1 MSRAE
6 TKRIAVVGANHRS
19 SGVALR
25 ERLFVTETM
34 VPEVSRLLCKDGVE
48 NFLLMSTCDR
58 VEVQMAHSDPFFGAA
73 IARDVLAATANV
85 ELEEIEASTYFLCDE
100 AAVRHIFAVASS
112 LDSQV
117 IGEPQVLGQLKDC
130 YRVAEEAGRLDSLL
144 SRTFQHG
151 FRAAKR
157 VRGETDIA
165 AGVVS
170 LASAAVSVARNLHGD
185 LTDKHALLFGLGDMG
200 ELVSEQLRATGL
212 SSFGLMAHS
221 QRTEGEARERG
232 YRFEPVEKLDGAL
245 ARADIVVCANGTGRV
260 ELEVSELQTALRARR
275 RRPILVIDTGIPV
288 EVDAQ
293 VEALDDIFLYTLND
307 LEQVAM
313 QGRSRREEASAQAWK
328 IIDNEVASWLQRELE
343 RDAAPLV
350 TDLRAH
356 FESVRK
362 EVLNEAQNIS
372 AEEATRRLLNR
383 LLHGP
388 IEKMRRD
395 LSAISHNREET
406 VSEIEHAIA
415 KLFYEGDT
423 DRGE

>member
-1 MSRAE
+1 MFRGE

-19 SGVALR
+19 SGAALR
-25 ERLFVTETM
+25 DRLFVTESM
-34 VPEVSRLLCKDGVE
+34 APEVSQLLQKDGVE

-58 VEVQMAHSDPFFGAA
+58 VEVQMAHADPVTGAA
-73 IARDVLAATANV
+73 VARDVLAKTANV
-85 ELEEIEASTYFLCDE
+85 SLEEIEASTYCLSDE
-100 AAVRHIFAVASS
+100 AAVRHLFAIASS

-117 IGEPQVLGQLKDC
+117 IGEPQVLGQLKEC
-130 YRVAEEAGRLDSLL
+130 YRLAEEAGRLDSLL
-144 SRTFQHG
+144 SRTLQHG
-151 FRAAKR
+151 FRVAKR
-157 VRGETDIA
+157 VRGETEIA
-165 AGVVS
+165 TGVVS

-185 LTDKHALLFGLGDMG
+185 LGDKHALLFGLGDMG
-200 ELVSEQLRATGL
+200 ELVGEQLRAAGL

-221 QRTEGEARERG
+221 QRTEVEARGRG
-232 YRFEPVEKLDGAL
+232 YQFEPIEKLDGAL
-245 ARADIVVCANGTGRV
+245 ARADLVVCANGTGRI
-260 ELEVSELQTALRARR
+260 ELELPPLQAALQARR
-275 RRPILVIDTGIPV
+275 RRPILVIDTGIPA

-293 VEALDDIFLYTLND
+293 AEALDDIFLYTLND

-313 QGRSRREEASAQAWK
+313 QGRSHREEASAQAWT
-328 IIDNEVASWLQRELE
+328 IVDDEVASWQQRELE

-350 TDLRAH
+350 TGLRAH
-356 FESVRK
+356 FEAVR
-362 EVLNEAQNIS
+362 EEILNETPGIS

-423 DRGE
+423 DKGE